1 MQVKVPSRFY
11 KDHMDRSNEYQSLF
25 NAVIKEVG
33 NYVIADLD
41 ESQISELL
49 NDAEY
54 YADGVDYSELRGLQR
69 SAKATVKALNK

>member
-33 NYVIADLD
+33 NHVVADLD

-49 NDAEY
+49 SDAEY
-54 YADGVDYSELRGLQR
+54 YADGVDYPELRGLQR
-69 SAKATVKALNK
+69 SAKATVKALSK

>member
-1 MQVKVPSRFY
+1 MQIKIPSRFY

-69 SAKATVKALNK
+69 SAKATVKALSK